1 MNLRPK
7 IPKRYSPNLK
17 ILLSMLLLAC
27 GSINESKPALAAA
40 GDVEEGA
47 TNGDADQ
54 LYQVGFELQQSGK
67 TDEAISHYKQALEVD
82 PDHSASSWE
91 LGWSYY
97 TLGEWQLTIESW
109 ERVRE
114 LNPTQPQL
122 DVYLKEA
129 KDNLKLEERMKG
141 NSEHLKRATGPTTK
155 AQTPSTP
162 KTDADGRSV
171 VQVMAVGHIVM
182 GTDYPPS
189 NPMLPPNDGATLFDG
204 CKTLLR
210 SADVAFGNLAVPVSD
225 RGSTAKKVNN
235 KTIFA
240 FRAPA
245 RYIDLLAD
253 AGLDVVNA
261 ANNHIFD
268 FGTTAYEDTLAGLD
282 RVGVAHTGRVG
293 EVYSQ
298 NIRGIRVAVVSMTQP
313 YRKFFQTHH
322 DVEAAAELVRSISE
336 EHEVVIVG
344 FHGGSEY
351 NATHTPRKPEYM
363 GGEYRGEPYRLSHA
377 LIDAGADLVVGFG
390 PHLPR
395 AMEYYKG
402 RLISYSLGNFVTYG
416 PFNLRGASGLSIVLE
431 VNFYEDGEVASA
443 VAHPFILRP
452 RGIPQ
457 PDPEFGALKHLRWV
471 SAEDFPESAPSISDD
486 GLITIGQAT
495 EQATEQVPKG
505 Q

>member
-1 MNLRPK
+1 MK
-7 IPKRYSPNLK
+7 SRYLSNQLLNRLPVLYLLIFVIGCFADGNHAQAVSGDPEESGSP
-17 ILLSMLLLAC
+17 A
-27 GSINESKPALAAA
+27 E
-40 GDVEEGA
+40 V
-47 TNGDADQ
+47 
-54 LYQVGFELQQSGK
+54 LYLQGFEQQQNGNSVA
-67 TDEAISHYKQALEVD
+67 AIDLYKQALEID
-82 PDHSASSWE
+82 PKHVASHWE
-91 LGWSYY
+91 MGWSYY
-97 TLGEWQLTIESW
+97 AQTEWALAIDAWEQVEAIEPTRDQLDIYLQE
-109 ERVRE
+109 VRE
-114 LNPTQPQL
+114 NLALEKRMEELNVQSGQ
-122 DVYLKEA
+122 A
-129 KDNLKLEERMKG
+129 
-141 NSEHLKRATGPTTK
+141 STGAAIQALT
-155 AQTPSTP
+155 AP
-162 KTDADGRSV
+162 KTDADGRRV
-171 VQVMAVGHIVM
+171 VQVVSVGHIVM

-189 NPMLPPNDGATLFDG
+189 SPRLPPNDGVTLFDG

-210 SADVAFGNLAVPVSD
+210 NADVAFGNLAVPVSD

-245 RYIDLLAD
+245 RYINLLAD

-268 FGTTAYEDTLAGLD
+268 FGATAYEDTLAGLD
-282 RVGVAHTGRVG
+282 RVGVAHTGRIG
-293 EVYSQ
+293 EVYV
-298 NIRGIRVAVVSMTQP
+298 RDVHGISVAVVSMTQP

-322 DVEAAAELVRSISE
+322 DVEAAAALVASIADKYD
-336 EHEVVIVG
+336 VVVVG
-344 FHGGSEY
+344 FHGGNEF

-363 GGEYRGEPYRLSHA
+363 GREYRGEPYRLSHA

-416 PFNLRGASGLSIVLE
+416 PFNLRGASGLSIALE

-457 PDPEFGALKHLRWV
+457 PDPDLGAIKHLRWV
-471 SAEDFPESAPSISDD
+471 SSVDFPESAPEFSDE
-486 GLITIGQAT
+486 GLIT
-495 EQATEQVPKG
+495 PKAPI
-505 Q
+505 QKAQ

>member
-1 MNLRPK
+1 MEASSMKSKCRS
-7 IPKRYSPNLK
+7 IQ
-17 ILLSMLLLAC
+17 LLNWLPVMGLLLFTGGCFAD
-27 GSINESKPALAAA
+27 GNPAQAISGEPVASDNQA
-40 GDVEEGA
+40 EV
-47 TNGDADQ
+47 
-54 LYQVGFELQQSGK
+54 LYLKGFEQQQSGNSVA
-67 TDEAISHYKQALEVD
+67 AIDLYKQALEVE
-82 PDHSASSWE
+82 PKHVATHWE

-97 TLGEWQLTIESW
+97 AQTEWALAVGAW
-109 ERVRE
+109 EQVKILDPERD
-114 LNPTQPQL
+114 QL
-122 DVYLKEA
+122 DVYLAEVRE
-129 KDNLKLEERMKG
+129 NLALEERMEKL
-141 NSEHLKRATGPTTK
+141 NLQSAESSTGGPIQALTD
-155 AQTPSTP
+155 P
-162 KTDADGRSV
+162 KTDADGKRV
-171 VQVMAVGHIVM
+171 VQVISVGHIVM

-189 NPMLPPNDGATLFDG
+189 SPRLPPNDGVNLFDG

-210 SADVAFGNLAVPVSD
+210 NADVAFGNLAVPVSD

-245 RYIDLLAD
+245 RYINLLAD

-268 FGTTAYEDTLAGLD
+268 FGATAYEDTLAGLD
-282 RVGVAHTGRVG
+282 RVGVAHTGRIG
-293 EVYSQ
+293 EVYV
-298 NIRGIRVAVVSMTQP
+298 RDVHGISVAVVSMTQP
-313 YRKFFQTHH
+313 YRKFFQSHH
-322 DVEAAAELVRSISE
+322 DVEAAALLVESIADKYD
-336 EHEVVIVG
+336 VVVVG
-344 FHGGSEY
+344 FHGGSEF

-363 GGEYRGEPYRLSHA
+363 GREYRGEPYRLSHA
-377 LIDAGADLVVGFG
+377 LVDAGADLVVGFG

-416 PFNLRGASGLSIVLE
+416 PFNLRGASGLSIALE

-457 PDPEFGALKHLRWV
+457 PDPELGALKHLRWV
-471 SAEDFPESAPSISDD
+471 SSVDFPESAPDISDE
-486 GLITIGQAT
+486 GVIT
-495 EQATEQVPKG
+495 PKAMT

>member
-1 MNLRPK
+1 M
-7 IPKRYSPNLK
+7 
-17 ILLSMLLLAC
+17 LLSMLLLAC
-27 GSINESKPALAAA
+27 GTISESKPALATP
-40 GDVEEGA
+40 GEVEEEA
-47 TNGDADQ
+47 TIGDADQ
-54 LYQVGFELQQSGK
+54 LYQEGFELQQSGK
-67 TDEAISHYKQALEVD
+67 TEKAISLYKQAIEVD

-97 TLGEWQLTIESW
+97 TQGEWQLTIESW
-109 ERVRE
+109 ERVKE

-122 DVYLKEA
+122 EVFLEEA
-129 KDNLKLEERMKG
+129 RDNLNLEERMKG
-141 NSEHLKRATGPTTK
+141 ISSQFKGVTGTTTQ
-155 AQTPSTP
+155 AQKPSTP

-171 VQVMAVGHIVM
+171 VQIMAVGHIVM

-189 NPMLPPNDGATLFDG
+189 NPRLPPEDGATLFDG

-210 SADVAFGNLAVPVSD
+210 SADIAFGNLAVPVSD
-225 RGSTAKKVNN
+225 RGSTAKKVDN
-235 KTIFA
+235 KTVFA

-313 YRKFFQTHH
+313 YRKFFQSHH

-457 PDPEFGALKHLRWV
+457 PDPELGALKHLRWV

-495 EQATEQVPKG
+495 EQVP
-505 Q
+505 QAQ